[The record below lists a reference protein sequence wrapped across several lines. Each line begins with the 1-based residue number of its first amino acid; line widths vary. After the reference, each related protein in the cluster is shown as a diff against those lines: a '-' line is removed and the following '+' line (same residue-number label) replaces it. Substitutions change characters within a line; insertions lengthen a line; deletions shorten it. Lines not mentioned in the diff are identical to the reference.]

1 MAHLRLDLEQ
11 TGGFGGLTLRRKLD
25 TADLAPDAAAEVEQL
40 VAAAERAPA
49 PEPPSRPIPDAA
61 HYELTIERDGAGRR
75 LSFDD
80 PAVAPE
86 VRMLIA
92 RIHAHGAQP

>member
-40 VAAAERAPA
+40 VDAAERAPA
-49 PEPPSRPIPDAA
+49 PDPPPRPSPDAA
-61 HYELTIERDGAGRR
+61 HSELTIERGGTGRR

-86 VRMLIA
+86 VRALIA
-92 RIHAHGAQP
+92 RIHAHGTQP